1 MLPLLLA
8 TAFAGI
14 VGEPPAGAQTVT
26 LLLCPDP
33 ATCADETF
41 WLTHLP
47 EFEKAPIVLVE
58 NLLAMN
64 AARQENNT
72 GRGIQFRDALLV
84 ARAAVTAR
92 DWSAATFALDETERA
107 LAGWTGNPTNQELF
121 DVHYLRAVVALAR
134 RFDAADSLAAAA
146 AVAWNRSV
154 NLPVPDEATATAYYA
169 ALEVVIHA
177 GTGSLHLDAGPVGTV
192 YFLDG
197 IELGP
202 GPLDLQAFPGTHRL
216 TAFHPASTQEWRGSV
231 SELPGRTVRA
241 RARLSLAED
250 EAWVT
255 SALNRAL
262 EMRQVDP
269 EIGDL
274 LRGWCEHFGL
284 KTVQLVRAAP
294 ASTDNPDPLS
304 AFALHAVT
312 YDPLVRRFI
321 R

>member
-1 MLPLLLA
+1 MLPFLIA
-8 TAFAGI
+8 AAVASI
-14 VGEPPAGAQTVT
+14 VGEPPEGARTVT
-26 LLLCPDP
+26 LLLCPEP
-33 ATCADETF
+33 ATCSDETF

-47 EFEKAPIVLVE
+47 DLEQTPIVLVD

-64 AARQENNT
+64 AARQANNT
-72 GRGIQFRDALLV
+72 GRSIQFRDALLA
-84 ARAAVTAR
+84 ARGAVTAQ
-92 DWSAATFALDETERA
+92 DWSAATFALDEVERA
-107 LAGWTGNPTNQELF
+107 LDGWTGSPTNQELF
-121 DVHYLRAVVALAR
+121 DIHYLRAVIAQAR
-134 RFDAADSLAAAA
+134 HIDAADSLSAAA
-146 AVAWNRSV
+146 AVAWNRTV
-154 NLPVPDEATATAYYA
+154 TLPVPDEATATAYYA
-169 ALEVVIHA
+169 ALADVIHG

-202 GPLDLQAFPGTHRL
+202 GPLDLQAFPGAHRL
-216 TAFHPASTQEWRGSV
+216 TAFHPSSTQEWRATV
-231 SELPGRTVRA
+231 TLQAGRTVRA

-255 SALNRAL
+255 AALNRAL
-262 EMRQVDP
+262 EDRQVDP

-274 LRGWCEHFGL
+274 LRGWCERFGL

-304 AFALHAVT
+304 AFTLHAVT
-312 YDPLVRRFI
+312 YDPMVRRFI